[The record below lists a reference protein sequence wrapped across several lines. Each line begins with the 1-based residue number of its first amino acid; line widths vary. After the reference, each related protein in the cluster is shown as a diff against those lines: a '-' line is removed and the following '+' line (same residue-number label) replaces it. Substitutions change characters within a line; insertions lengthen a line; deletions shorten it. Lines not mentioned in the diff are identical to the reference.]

1 MKKLSWKMPG
11 KKAVIGALLL
21 VVLVAGCVFGCS
33 KLKGD
38 TSIEFTAVEEA
49 ELPAALLEE
58 ILPEYKQL
66 ERALA
71 CMVDEKVYVIATRGE
86 KTTSGYT
93 VAIDRITLE
102 EDADGMKHMTVYAIF
117 SDPESG
123 ELLTQ
128 ELTYPYAAA
137 VTDLDMLPD
146 EIELKVEYND

>member
-1 MKKLSWKMPG
+1 MKKLSLRNPG
-11 KKAVIGALLL
+11 KKALAGILLL
-21 VVLVAGCVFGCS
+21 AVLVAGSVMGCS

-38 TSIEFTAVEEA
+38 QSIEFTAVPEDN
-49 ELPAALLEE
+49 LPAPLLEE

-71 CMVDEKVYVIATRGE
+71 CIVEEKIYVIATRGE

-93 VAIDRITLE
+93 VQIDRITMEE
-102 EDADGMKHMTVYAIF
+102 EDGLKKMVVYALF

-128 ELTYPYAAA
+128 ELTYPYDVV
-137 VTDLDMLPD
+137 VTELDMLPD
-146 EIELKVEYND
+146 EIELKVEYKD

>member
-1 MKKLSWKMPG
+1 MKKLSLRKPG
-11 KKAVIGALLL
+11 KKALVGILLL
-21 VVLVAGCVFGCS
+21 AVLVAGSVMGCS

-38 TSIEFTAVEEA
+38 KSIEFTAVAEA
-49 ELPAALLEE
+49 DLPTPLLEE

-71 CMVDEKVYVIATRGE
+71 CIVEEKIYVIATRGE

-93 VAIDRITLE
+93 VKIDRITMEE
-102 EDADGMKHMTVYAIF
+102 EDGLKKMTVYAVF

-128 ELTYPYAAA
+128 ELTYPYDVV
-137 VTDLDMLPD
+137 VTELDMLPD
-146 EIELKVEYND
+146 EIELKVEYDD

>member
-1 MKKLSWKMPG
+1 MKKLSLKKPG
-11 KKAVIGALLL
+11 KKTLVGALLL
-21 VVLVAGCVFGCS
+21 AVLVAGAVMGCS
-33 KLKGD
+33 MLKGD
-38 TSIEFTAVEEA
+38 QSIEFTPVAEE
-49 ELPAALLEE
+49 ELPTALLEE

-71 CMVDEKVYVIATRGE
+71 CIVEEKIYVIATRGE

-93 VAIDRITLE
+93 VKIDRITME
-102 EDADGMKHMTVYAIF
+102 ETEGLKKMVVYATF

-128 ELTYPYAAA
+128 EITYPYDVA
-137 VTDLDMLPD
+137 VTELDMLPD